1 MRRFRLSVL
10 ALFAAVAVLA
20 GACAAPT
27 TTAGASCPPGAT
39 PPCTTAP
46 APAAKANYGGTVTF
60 ALENDV
66 SNLDPMLSGL
76 FVDRNIH
83 YAMYDSLVRVS
94 PKGEILPWL
103 AEKWTP
109 STDGKTVTFNLR
121 QGVKYHDGTVFDA
134 ASVKWN
140 IERYKTGKGSSRTGD
155 LALVDTVE
163 VVDANTVKFNL
174 KQAFAP
180 LLGALVDRAGMMVSQ
195 KVVDAMGADF
205 TLKPFKAGTG
215 PFILTEAVKA
225 DHYTLEKNLE
235 WWGKDTAGN
244 KLPFLDKIIVK
255 PILDSDVRLTN
266 LRTGNAQVL
275 NQINGKDVAAVK
287 ADPTL
292 TYLEVG
298 SFAWNSLVPN
308 EAAGFIFNDHRLVKA
323 VAMALDRDEILQKG
337 PAAGVGLVGWG
348 PLSPAHF
355 AYDANFKPWPKA
367 DPDGA
372 KKLVADA
379 LGAGKK
385 LQFELLVSSGDPAI
399 LQLAQLIQAELAKAD
414 ITADIK
420 TQLFN
425 DIVTLQ
431 QAHKHLGMTLIN
443 WSGRL
448 DPDGNTYDFVVTGGA
463 QNDTSY
469 SNAKVDELMK
479 AQRIEPDVAKRKQ
492 MLIDAQQIYVVDD
505 PARVWYSFGVSPI
518 IAVKALTGMESYP
531 DRIPRFQTAQL
542 AK

>member
-1 MRRFRLSVL
+1 MRPFRLSAV
-10 ALFAAVAVLA
+10 ALFAAVAVIA
-20 GACAAPT
+20 GACAPSGGGPSTSGGPA
-27 TTAGASCPPGAT
+27 TASA
-39 PPCTTAP
+39 
-46 APAAKANYGGTVTF
+46 AAKANYGGTVTF

-109 STDGKTVTFNLR
+109 SADGKTVTFNLR
-121 QGVKYHDGTVFDA
+121 QGVKYHDGSVFDA

-174 KQAFAP
+174 KQAFSP

-215 PFILTEAVKA
+215 PFILTEAVKN
-225 DHYTLEKNLE
+225 DHYTLEKNPD
-235 WWGKDTAGN
+235 WWGKDAAQN

-255 PILDSDVRLTN
+255 PILDADVRLTN
-266 LRTGNAQVL
+266 LRTGNAQVI
-275 NQINGKDVAAVK
+275 NSINGKDVAAVK

-308 EAAGFIFNDHRLVKA
+308 EAPTFIFNDHRLVKA

-385 LQFELLVSSGDPAI
+385 LEFELLVSSGDAGI
-399 LQLAQLIQAELAKAD
+399 LQLAQLIQSELAKAD
-414 ITADIK
+414 ITANIK

-431 QAHKHLGMTLIN
+431 QAKKHPGMTLVG

-463 QNDTSY
+463 QNDSSY

-479 AQRIEPDVAKRKQ
+479 AQRVEPDVAKRKQ
-492 MLIDAQQIYVVDD
+492 MLIDAQLIYTVDD
-505 PARVWYSFGVSPI
+505 PSRVWYGFGVSPI
-518 IAVKALTGMESYP
+518 ITVKALTGMESYP

>member
-1 MRRFRLSVL
+1 MTRLLAILTTL
-10 ALFAAVAVLA
+10 ALVL
-20 GACAAPT
+20 GACAGTTGTGT
-27 TTAGASCPPGAT
+27 TTGGTAT
-39 PPCTTAP
+39 ST
-46 APAAKANYGGTVTF
+46 PAATKAIYGGTITF

-66 SNLDPMLSGL
+66 SNLDPMLSSL

-83 YAMYDSLVRVS
+83 YAIYDSLVRVDT
-94 PKGEILPWL
+94 KGNIIPWL
-103 AEKWTP
+103 AEKWTT

-121 QGVKYHDGTVFDA
+121 QGVKYQDGTTFDA

-155 LALVDTVE
+155 LSPVDTVE
-163 VVDANTVKFNL
+163 VVDASTVKFNL

-215 PFILTEAVKA
+215 PFTLTEAVKN
-225 DHYTLEKNLE
+225 DHYTLERNPD
-235 WWGKDTAGN
+235 WWGTDAAGN
-244 KLPFLDKIIVK
+244 KLPYLDKIIVK
-255 PILDSDVRLTN
+255 PILDADVRLTN

-275 NQINGKDVAAVK
+275 NLINGKDVAAVK

-292 TYLEVG
+292 VYQEVG
-298 SFAWNSLVPN
+298 SFAFDSLIPN
-308 EAAGFIFNDHRLVKA
+308 EAPGFIFNEKRYVKA
-323 VAMALDRDEILQKG
+323 VAMALDRDELNQKG
-337 PAAGVGLVGWG
+337 PRQGVGLIGWG
-348 PLSPAHF
+348 PISPAHF
-355 AYDANFKPWPKA
+355 AWDANFKPWPKA
-367 DPDGA
+367 DLEGA
-372 KKLVADA
+372 KKLVAEV
-379 LGAGKK
+379 GKGPLK
-385 LQFELLVSSGDPAI
+385 FELLISSGDPAG
-399 LQLAQLIQAELAKAD
+399 LQRAQLIQAQLAKAD

-431 QAHKHLGMTLIN
+431 QAHKHLGMTDIG

-463 QNDTSY
+463 QNDSSY

-479 AQRIEPDVAKRKQ
+479 AQRAESDPAKRKALLLQ
-492 MLIDAQQIYVVDD
+492 AQQIFVVDD
-505 PARVWYSFGVSPI
+505 PSRVWTGHSISAI
-518 IAVKALTGMESYP
+518 TSVKNLTGMESYA

-542 AK
+542 GK